1 MRPEKAY
8 KNLEFL
14 NSSEARAIRILCEY
28 EEPKRRFEQQNVD
41 DTIVFFGSAR
51 SKPMDVVEGEIA
63 DLQRNLAREDSTE
76 QKTKWEAALK
86 KAQAS
91 KKLAVYYEKT
101 RELARRLTEWDMKRN
116 AKKRYYICTG
126 GGPGMMEAANRGAA
140 EVTGGRSVGLAI
152 SLPFEESVNKYVT
165 PDLGFEF
172 HYFFTR
178 KYWFL
183 YLCKAM
189 VISPGGF
196 GTLDELFEA
205 LTLRQT
211 QKINKPMPTVL
222 FGTEYWNDIMNIPKM
237 VEWGTISEKD
247 LDMFIVTDEVE
258 EAFEYLVREI
268 EALEASESAE

>member
-8 KNLEFL
+8 KNLDFL
-14 NSSEARAIRILCEY
+14 HSSEARAIRILCEY
-28 EEPKRRFEQQNVD
+28 EEPKRRFAEQNVD

-51 SKPMDVVEGEIA
+51 SKPLDVVDGQIA
-63 DLQRNLAREDSTE
+63 DLKRNLAREDSTE
-76 QKTKWEAALK
+76 QKGAWEAELK

-91 KKLAVYYEKT
+91 RRLAEYYEKT
-101 RELARRLTEWDMKRN
+101 RELARRLTEWDMTRN

-165 PDLGFEF
+165 QDLGFEF

-178 KYWFL
+178 KYWFM

-211 QKINKPMPTVL
+211 QKINKPMPTIL
-222 FGTEYWNDIMNIPKM
+222 FGSEYWNDIMNIPKM

-247 LDMFIVTDEVE
+247 LEMFIVTDSVE
-258 EAFEYLVREI
+258 EAFQYLVE
-268 EALEASESAE
+268 ELETLEKGEQEQ